1 VRLVSHKLLQ
11 TQIIKNCLPSSLE
24 SVFLLA
30 MARRWIV
37 PWAESETKP
46 AIYHT
51 IARVVDRRFAFGPD
65 DKEQFRIY
73 MRMMENFSGCRVL
86 AYCVMCNHFHI
97 LLEVPPRPKVALTD
111 EQLLK
116 RLGAL
121 YSKAFVA
128 TVAKELAGA
137 REWVAQGM
145 AADGEAYVEQIHER
159 FTYRMHDLSEFMKT
173 LLQRFTRWHNTRTK
187 RRGNLW
193 EETFKSV
200 VVEDGLASKTMAAY
214 IDLNPVRAGMVADPA
229 DYRWSSYGEAM
240 GATGKGGAKA
250 KAGLV
255 RAITADKCGE
265 ADARHW
271 AGKVAREYRM
281 ILLEEGEE
289 KTREV
294 IDPRGQRCLQ
304 VVRKG
309 MKTQQ
314 VVSELD
320 RMAAGR
326 NMALRQMLRWKIRYF
341 TDSGVVGSRAF
352 VEGMFEQC
360 RDRFGPKRKSGA
372 RKMRGRATGMADML
386 WSARDLRKE
395 IT

>member
-1 VRLVSHKLLQ
+1 MIWQ
-11 TQIIKNCLPSSLE
+11 
-24 SVFLLA
+24 FLR
-30 MARRWIV
+30 MARRRWIV
-37 PWAESETKP
+37 PWADSETKP
-46 AIYHT
+46 AIYHC
-51 IARVVDRRFAFGPD
+51 IARVVDQRFAFGAE

-86 AYCVMCNHFHI
+86 AYCVMCNHFHL
-97 LLEVPPRPKVALTD
+97 LLEVTSRPKEALTD
-111 EQLLK
+111 EELLK

-128 TVAKELAGA
+128 TVATELKDA
-137 REWVAQGM
+137 REVVAQGM
-145 AADGEAYVEQIHER
+145 AADGEAYVQRIHER

-173 LLQRFTRWHNTRTK
+173 LLQRFTRWHNIRTK

-229 DYRWSSYGEAM
+229 EYRWSSYGEAM

-255 RAITADKCGE
+255 RAIMADKGWE

-271 AGKVAREYRM
+271 AGRVSREYRM

-289 KTREV
+289 KTKEVVNAQGEREV
-294 IDPRGQRCLQ
+294 Q
-304 VVRKG
+304 VVKKG

-314 VVSELD
+314 VISEMD
-320 RMAAGR
+320 RLSAGKDV
-326 NMALRQMLRWKIRYF
+326 ALRKMLRWKIRYF

-352 VEGMFEQC
+352 VESMFEQS

-372 RKMRGRATGMADML
+372 RKMRGKAAGLL
-386 WSARDLRKE
+386 WTERDLRLGVE
-395 IT
+395 

>member
-1 VRLVSHKLLQ
+1 
-11 TQIIKNCLPSSLE
+11 
-24 SVFLLA
+24 
-30 MARRWIV
+30 MARARWIV
-37 PWAESETKP
+37 PWADSETKP
-46 AIYHT
+46 AIYHCL
-51 IARVVDRRFAFGPD
+51 ARVVDKRFAFGPD

-73 MRMMENFSGCRVL
+73 LRMMENFSGCRVL

-97 LLEVPPRPKVALTD
+97 LLEVPPRPKTPLTD

-116 RLGAL
+116 RIGAL

-128 TVAKELAGA
+128 TVAKELADA
-137 REWVAQGM
+137 RKVVSEGRAR
-145 AADGEAYVEQIHER
+145 DGEAYVQQIHER

-173 LLQRFTRWHNTRTK
+173 LLQRFTRWHNARTK

-214 IDLNPVRAGMVADPA
+214 IDLNPVRAGMVPDPA
-229 DYRWSSYGEAM
+229 EYRWSSYGEAM
-240 GATGKGGAKA
+240 GATGKSGAKA

-255 RAITADKCGE
+255 RAVMADKGWE

-271 AGKVAREYRM
+271 AGRVSREYRM
-281 ILLEEGEE
+281 ILMEEGEE

-294 IDPRGQRCLQ
+294 VNEEGERVIK

-309 MKTQQ
+309 MSRRKVMEEEETGGLK
-314 VVSELD
+314 S
-320 RMAAGR
+320 
-326 NMALRQMLRWKIRYF
+326 ALRVAAVLRRKVRYF
-341 TDSGVVGSRAF
+341 TDGAAIGSRAF
-352 VEGMFEQC
+352 VDGLFEQC
-360 RDRFGPKRKSGA
+360 RERFGAKRKSGA
-372 RKMRGRATGMADML
+372 RKMRGKAADAADML

-395 IT
+395 IA